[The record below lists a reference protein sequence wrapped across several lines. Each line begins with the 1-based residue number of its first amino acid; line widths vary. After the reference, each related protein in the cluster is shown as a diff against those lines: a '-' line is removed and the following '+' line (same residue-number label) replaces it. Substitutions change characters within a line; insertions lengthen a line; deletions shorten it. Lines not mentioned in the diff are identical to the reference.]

1 MCSSHWCCRSMVNQK
16 LFFWSWRKD
25 SHLKAVLAPFLEPET
40 VWPEGRLWKTFGRY
54 HKFKIC
60 TQSSSTAIS
69 TTQNGPCFRTTP
81 PSSRSLIWL
90 DKKRWA
96 NNLEKHMRSIHFWVS
111 LAHFLA
117 FLCNVRKVHSAS
129 IKHWHSSYHNLQ
141 GLQPDGSLVIRPIP
155 FKLRRI
161 SFRICKVLQRTRYI
175 SFSVSKPA
183 LASDELPCH
192 EIFCIYKK
200 NSPSHSNVRFTRG
213 SGLHKDKKDMFS
225 KKCRN
230 FCHLGA
236 SFTHSKRL
244 TVQTWHF
251 PKISEMVSQTPSKL
265 FVPFVI
271 CASYSY
277 METPDELVDYTRYK
291 HWDLSEFR
299 DNSFQIMS
307 FWTLISNGVCEPDL
321 GPEEHVLL
329 RKRSS

>member
-60 TQSSSTAIS
+60 TQSSSTAIP

-81 PSSRSLIWL
+81 PSSRSLVWL

-141 GLQPDGSLVIRPIP
+141 GLRPDGSLVIRPIP
-155 FKLRRI
+155 FELRRI
-161 SFRICKVLQRTRYI
+161 SFRICKLLQRTRYI

-192 EIFCIYKK
+192 EIFCIYQKILHPIRMSDLQGGAACTRTRRTCSAK
-200 NSPSHSNVRFTRG
+200 NAEISATW
-213 SGLHKDKKDMFS
+213 
-225 KKCRN
+225 
-230 FCHLGA
+230 
-236 SFTHSKRL
+236 
-244 TVQTWHF
+244 VQ
-251 PKISEMVSQTPSKL
+251 VSRIQNGWQ
-265 FVPFVI
+265 F
-271 CASYSY
+271 
-277 METPDELVDYTRYK
+277 K
-291 HWDLSEFR
+291 HDIF
-299 DNSFQIMS
+299 
-307 FWTLISNGVCEPDL
+307 
-321 GPEEHVLL
+321 
-329 RKRSS
+329 